1 MERSNNGDV
10 TQGWKH
16 PKIAVGMQEENHLPT
31 VKRGSILKSSMASPK
46 INRKPEKMCHS
57 SSGNFTKFSELPIF
71 LGLSTLGGDAG
82 VVVPWR
88 CLRTGW
94 WWKTSGEISKL
105 VKNHCWEELRFRFVP
120 FFLSLGTSRGWK
132 PHQKHRR
139 FDRLTKSWSLVN
151 QSGDIQPIAVL
162 LVFKDPA
169 KDFKVPMMKL
179 SGGSKPFK
187 YMYNT
192 IYVCTYTHSI
202 YSIQYRSKFASSSRG
217 RRRLV
222 YCAEIGLQILA
233 AERPKLRI
241 LATSWIT
248 SHILLAE
255 QNLTSSWWKFKL

>member
-46 INRKPEKMCHS
+46 INTKPEKMCHS

-120 FFLSLGTSRGWK
+120 FFWVFRNISWLKNAWK
-132 PHQKHRR
+132 SSP
-139 FDRLTKSWSLVN
+139 FWPADELVKF
-151 QSGDIQPIAVL
+151 GKPEWGHPTYCCLARIQGPGEGFQGSHDEAVWW
-162 LVFKDPA
+162 FKT
-169 KDFKVPMMKL
+169 F
-179 SGGSKPFK
+179 
-187 YMYNT
+187 
-192 IYVCTYTHSI
+192 
-202 YSIQYRSKFASSSRG
+202 
-217 RRRLV
+217 
-222 YCAEIGLQILA
+222 
-233 AERPKLRI
+233 
-241 LATSWIT
+241 
-248 SHILLAE
+248 
-255 QNLTSSWWKFKL
+255 